1 MPKDNRK
8 NNEYFMLLSFLLT
21 IHPLFAFEI
30 QLFNHR
36 PASRRQGTQSLHGVQ
51 KMVNISASI
60 LCASCLT

>member
-1 MPKDNRK
+1 
-8 NNEYFMLLSFLLT
+8 MLLSFLLT

-51 KMVNISASI
+51 KMINISASI
-60 LCASCLT
+60 LCASCLS